1 MLNFLSTILDVSK
14 VELIQ
19 VGDVLIQWG
28 LMLLK
33 FTGVAIIIVPIAFFI
48 IKYLSKIVKELDI
61 KMV

>member
-1 MLNFLSTILDVSK
+1 MLNFLSTILDVST

-19 VGDVLIQWG
+19 VGDVLIQWA

-33 FTGVAIIIVPIAFFI
+33 FAGVAIVIAPIAFLT
-48 IKYLSKIVKELDI
+48 IKCVSKIVKELDI